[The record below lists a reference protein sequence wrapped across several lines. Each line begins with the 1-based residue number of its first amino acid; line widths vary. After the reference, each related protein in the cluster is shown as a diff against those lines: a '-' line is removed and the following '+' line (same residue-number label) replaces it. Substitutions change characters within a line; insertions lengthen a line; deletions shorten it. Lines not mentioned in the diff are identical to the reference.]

1 MIAIAEAVATY
12 ADNLEER
19 NGVQNVGLWGWS
31 MKLIFCLLL
40 AVVATP
46 AVAQQKPPEQKGAGA
61 TSLSEGSNLPA
72 ASVEPNDLLGI
83 SVYDSPELTRS
94 VRVDDDGAIR
104 LPMVKQPIQVAGLYP
119 PEIEKAITKALVENN
134 VLVEPVV
141 TVSILEYR
149 SRPITVMGAVRNPIV
164 FQADTP
170 VTLLDAISRAGGLA
184 ENAGSE
190 ILLSRP
196 PSATG
201 DKSLSLSQRIP
212 VQSLLNLN
220 EDVEN
225 LKLEGGEVI
234 RVPVAGQVFVLGSVG
249 KPGAFYVPNGSESSV
264 MKALAISGGLGEH
277 SGHIAYIYRVES
289 GSGGRNEIPIE
300 LQKIMGRKAPDV
312 ALVADD
318 ILYIPAANGRRISTK
333 VLETTFGTAIA
344 VGTTLLY
351 LYH

>member
-1 MIAIAEAVATY
+1 MQH
-12 ADNLEER
+12 L
-19 NGVQNVGLWGWS
+19 GFWGLS

-40 AVVATP
+40 ALVATP
-46 AVAQQKPPEQKGAGA
+46 TIAQQKPPEQTGAGA
-61 TSLSEGSNLPA
+61 TSLNEDFNLPPE
-72 ASVEPNDLLGI
+72 SVGPSDLLGI

-104 LPMVKQPIQVAGLYP
+104 LPMVTQPIQVAGLNP
-119 PEIEKAITKALVENN
+119 AEIGTAITKALVENN
-134 VLVEPVV
+134 VLVEPIV
-141 TVSILEYR
+141 TVTILEYR

-164 FQADTP
+164 FQADGP

-201 DKSLSLSQRIP
+201 DKSTTLTQRIP
-212 VQSLLNLN
+212 IQSFLNLN
-220 EDVEN
+220 EAVAN
-225 LKLEGGEVI
+225 LRLEGGDVI
-234 RVPVAGQVFVLGSVG
+234 RVPVAGQVFVLGSV
-249 KPGAFYVPNGSESSV
+249 KNAGAFYVPDGSESSV

-277 SGHIAYIYRVES
+277 PAHVAYIYRVEG

-300 LQKIMGRKAPDV
+300 LQKIMDRKAPDV
-312 ALVADD
+312 ALVAND
-318 ILYIPAANGRRISTK
+318 ILYIPSANGRRISAK
-333 VLETTFGTAIA
+333 VLETSLGVAIA

-351 LYH
+351 IYH

>member
-1 MIAIAEAVATY
+1 MPHF
-12 ADNLEER
+12 
-19 NGVQNVGLWGWS
+19 GLRGLS

-40 AVVATP
+40 AFVATP
-46 AVAQQKPPEQKGAGA
+46 AEAQQKPLEQTGAGA
-61 TSLSEGSNLPA
+61 GSVSEGSNLPA
-72 ASVEPNDLLGI
+72 ARVEPNDLLGI

-94 VRVDDDGAIR
+94 VRVDDDGTIR

-134 VLVEPVV
+134 VLVQPVV

-149 SRPITVMGAVRNPIV
+149 SRPITVMGAVKNPIV

-190 ILLSRP
+190 ILISRP
-196 PSATG
+196 PSAAG
-201 DKSLSLSQRIP
+201 DKTLSLSQRIP
-212 VQSLLNLN
+212 VQSLLNFK
-220 EDVEN
+220 EDVQS

-249 KPGAFYVPNGSESSV
+249 KPGAFDVPNGTESSV
-264 MKALAISGGLGEH
+264 MKALAISGGLSEH

-289 GSGGRNEIPIE
+289 DSKKRDEIPIE
-300 LQKIMGRKAPDV
+300 LQKIMNRKAPDV
-312 ALVADD
+312 ALLSDD
-318 ILYIPAANGRRISTK
+318 ILYIPDASGRRISAK
-333 VLETTFGTAIA
+333 VLEATFGTAIA
-344 VGTTLLY
+344 LGTTLLY
-351 LYH
+351 IYR

>member
-1 MIAIAEAVATY
+1 MQHV
-12 ADNLEER
+12 R
-19 NGVQNVGLWGWS
+19 LWGLS

-46 AVAQQKPPEQKGAGA
+46 SVAQQEPVKQIGAGA
-61 TSLSEGSNLPA
+61 TSPSEGSNLPA
-72 ASVEPNDLLGI
+72 ESVERYDLLGI

-94 VRVDDDGAIR
+94 ARVDENGAIR

-119 PEIEKAITKALVENN
+119 PEIEGAITKALVENN

-164 FQADTP
+164 FQADGP

-190 ILLSRP
+190 ILLRRR

-201 DKSLSLSQRIP
+201 DKSMTLTQRIP

-220 EDVEN
+220 EAVAN

-234 RVPVAGQVFVLGSVG
+234 RVPVAGQVYVLGSVG
-249 KPGAFYVPNGSESSV
+249 KPGAFNVPDGSESSV

-277 SGHIAYIYRVES
+277 PGHIAYIYRVE
-289 GSGGRNEIPIE
+289 GGAEGVNEIPIE
-300 LQKIMGRKAPDV
+300 LQKIMSRKAPDV
-312 ALVADD
+312 ALLAND
-318 ILYIPAANGRRISTK
+318 ILYVPAANGRRISAK
-333 VLETTFGTAIA
+333 LLETSLGVAVAI
-344 VGTTLLY
+344 GTTLLY